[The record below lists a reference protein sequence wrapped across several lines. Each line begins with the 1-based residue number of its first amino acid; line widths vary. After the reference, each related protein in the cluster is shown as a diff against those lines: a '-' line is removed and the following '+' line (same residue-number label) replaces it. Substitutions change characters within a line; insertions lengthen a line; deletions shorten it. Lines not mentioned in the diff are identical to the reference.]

1 MMATLLLR
9 LSAPMQAWGT
19 QSNFTNRDTGR
30 EPSKSGVIGLLCAAL
45 GRPRSEP
52 IDDLAGL
59 KMGVRID
66 QEGVI
71 RRDFHTA
78 GMGGI
83 YKVDGKPGNDLVVSQ
98 RYFLS
103 DARFLVG
110 LEGKRALLEELQ
122 NALQRPRWLLFFG
135 RKSFVPAERVWLPD
149 GIREEDV
156 ITALGMYNWLGSGRL
171 PSSVSA
177 VVDDPEGTIV
187 RNDLP
192 LSFDPP
198 RFVARTLSRFSV
210 VPRRGGEDVPFT
222 VNS

>member
-1 MMATLLLR
+1 MATLLLR
-9 LSAPMQAWGT
+9 FSAPMQAWGT

-59 KMGVRID
+59 RMGVRVD

-71 RRDFHTA
+71 RRDYQTA

-83 YKVDGKPGNDLVVSQ
+83 YRVDGGQGKNLIVSD
-98 RYFLS
+98 RYYLS

-110 LEGKRALLEELQ
+110 LEGERALLETLQ
-122 NALQRPRWLLFFG
+122 GALQRPRWFLFLG

-149 GIREEDV
+149 GVRDEDV
-156 ITALGMYNWLGSGRL
+156 RTALTECNWLGTGPL
-171 PSSVSA
+171 PPVVSA
-177 VVDDPEGTIV
+177 VIDDPTGSIV
-187 RNDLP
+187 RHDLP
-192 LSFDPP
+192 LSFEPP
-198 RFVARTLSRFSV
+198 RFVARTISRFSV
-210 VPRRGGEDVPFT
+210 VPRRGGDDVPVTFDA
-222 VNS
+222 